1 MRLAMLLV
9 TLITLAAAHTSAAS
23 SFPCRWTWDL
33 QYGLR
38 PGHVT
43 AGNNADCSGRAG
55 SLTLRVRL
63 LQRDPGATTWHTVR
77 ARTRTFHHLNGNR
90 YVEVATPCVAARFK
104 AVMRWILRNPG
115 GGVVARHVVRTATVT
130 VPSANCVGTIG

>member
-9 TLITLAAAHTSAAS
+9 TVITLAVAHSSAAS

-38 PGHVT
+38 NGYVT
-43 AGNNADCSGRAG
+43 AGSAADCSGRSG

-63 LQRDPGATTWHTVR
+63 LQRDQGTSTWHTVK

-90 YVEVATPCVAARFK
+90 YVEVATPCVAAKFK

-115 GGVVARHVVRTATVT
+115 GGVVARHVVRTAVVT
-130 VPSANCVGTIG
+130 VPSPNCVQTIG

>member
-9 TLITLAAAHTSAAS
+9 TLLTLAAAHASAAG

-63 LQRDPGATTWHTVR
+63 LQRDQGTSTWHTVKT
-77 ARTRTFHHLNGNR
+77 RTRTFHHLNGNR
-90 YVEVATPCVAARFK
+90 YVEVATPCVAAKFK
-104 AVMRWILRNPG
+104 AVMRWTLRNQG
-115 GGVVARHVVRTATVT
+115 GGVVARHVVRTGVVT
-130 VPSANCVGTIG
+130 VPSTNCVQTIG